1 MAGLW
6 DLRPLD
12 DRESFRDE
20 SPPSLSEN
28 DWREADVIISGM
40 SQDEEE
46 EESLLVHLLR
56 RATWGRLLDPNSN
69 RLPV

>member
-6 DLRPLD
+6 DLRPLHGS
-12 DRESFRDE
+12 ESFRE

-46 EESLLVHLLR
+46 DSLLVHLLR
-56 RATWGRLLDPNSN
+56 WAKWGRLLDPNSN